1 MASERTL
8 VKACMECDAERA
20 QVEVVQQDF
29 LARTCTFSSNSKHS
43 INFNWMLV
51 ERQILL
57 SLQVM
62 DLEVRVVKLAEE
74 QVRGLHSF
82 GRQDISV
89 ELEELHMRMV
99 WAGHLEESR
108 PTVTTHS
115 MLESSPFLSS
125 S

>member
-1 MASERTL
+1 MSEVVDELQEQLLAHERELDTRECTIVVCEDGLMAFERTL

-20 QVEVVQQDF
+20 QVEAVQQDF

-62 DLEVRVVKLAEE
+62 DLEVRVVKL
-74 QVRGLHSF
+74 V
-82 GRQDISV
+82 
-89 ELEELHMRMV
+89 
-99 WAGHLEESR
+99 
-108 PTVTTHS
+108 
-115 MLESSPFLSS
+115 
-125 S
+125 